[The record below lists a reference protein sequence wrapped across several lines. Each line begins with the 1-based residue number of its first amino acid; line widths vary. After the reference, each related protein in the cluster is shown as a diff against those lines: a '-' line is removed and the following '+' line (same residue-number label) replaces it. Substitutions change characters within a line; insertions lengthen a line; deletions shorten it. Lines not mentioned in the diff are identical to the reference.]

1 MRKKKTYGFADKE
14 VAEQLR
20 QMVGGGDSLLNGKL
34 GSQPAYIAQTP
45 SGGIAARSGSTV
57 SSANCTIYAINGTSL
72 TSASITLP
80 VFNLSTSAVAE
91 NAYIICLFAGG
102 ALVCNWEDC

>member
-1 MRKKKTYGFADKE
+1 MAEERFTFNAQDAD
-14 VAEQLR
+14 AIL
-20 QMVGGGDSLLNGKL
+20 QMVGTTLPPLQRLRNKSG
-34 GSQPAYIAQTP
+34 AYIAQTP

-80 VFNLSTSAVAE
+80 VFNLSTSAVAG